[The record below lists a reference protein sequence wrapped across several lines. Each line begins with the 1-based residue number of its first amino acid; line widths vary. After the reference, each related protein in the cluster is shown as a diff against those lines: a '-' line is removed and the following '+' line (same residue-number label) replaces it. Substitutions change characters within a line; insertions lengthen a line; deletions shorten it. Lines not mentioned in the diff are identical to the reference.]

1 MSVLVVGN
9 AALDRI
15 FAVERLPMAGE
26 TLLADAS
33 ERRPGGKGLNQ
44 AVTAARAGAR
54 VRLVAGVG
62 SDQEADEIACHLDTE
77 PLEAVLL
84 RGIRAT
90 DESVVLV
97 GADGENTIVSTAR
110 QAHALPA
117 RAVEEAIGTTAPGGV
132 LLLQG
137 NLSAAV
143 TRHALEQGGAR
154 QLVRLANAAPVAFPW
169 QDLQAETDVLIVN
182 AVEARLVGS
191 LTASTVIVTEGMSGV
206 TLIQD
211 GQRRRVAA
219 PAVVA
224 IDTTGAGDVLCGV
237 LAAALDRRM
246 PILEALERAV
256 RAAALK
262 VTRAGT
268 WSGLPTAN
276 ELREILG

>member
-1 MSVLVVGN
+1 VLVVGN

-15 FAVERLPMAGE
+15 FAVERLPTPGE
-26 TLLADAS
+26 TLLAGAS

-62 SDQEADEIACHLDTE
+62 SDQEADEIACHLNAE

-84 RGIRAT
+84 RSIGAT

-97 GADGENTIVSTAR
+97 GADGENSIVSTAR
-110 QAHALPA
+110 QAQALAA

-137 NLSAAV
+137 NLSADV
-143 TRHALEQGGAR
+143 TRHALERGGAQ
-154 QLVRLANAAPVAFPW
+154 QLVRLTNAAPVAFPW
-169 QDLQAETDVLIVN
+169 QDLQPKIDVLVVN
-182 AVEARLVGS
+182 AVEASLIGS
-191 LTASTVIVTEGMSGV
+191 VSASTVIVTEGASGA
-206 TLIQD
+206 TLIQ
-211 GQRRRVAA
+211 GGHRRHVAA

-262 VTRAGT
+262 VTWAGA
-268 WSGLPTAN
+268 WSGMPTAS